1 MLNRALEIA
10 QMMGYEGIDAILD
23 AVGRGELI
31 LLKVPDAQ
39 RLEVSQW
46 IRERIPE
53 VRGGDRSLADALV
66 DIADGLDLAMELE
79 RYPVDTDVCDM
90 NLPHG
95 WPSYCDKEAIS

>member
-53 VRGGDRSLADALV
+53 VRGGDRSLADAS
-66 DIADGLDLAMELE
+66 MTS
-79 RYPVDTDVCDM
+79 PT
-90 NLPHG
+90 G
-95 WPSYCDKEAIS
+95 WIWPWNWSVIQLTRTSVT